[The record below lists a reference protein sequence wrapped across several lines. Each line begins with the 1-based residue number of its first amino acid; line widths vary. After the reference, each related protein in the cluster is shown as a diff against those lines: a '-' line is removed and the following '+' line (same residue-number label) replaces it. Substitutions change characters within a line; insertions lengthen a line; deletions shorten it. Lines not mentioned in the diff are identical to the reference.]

1 MIRLKAGMALLVA
14 LLLFAGAPVAANAAP
29 LPQST
34 DDAGQQAGVTCSD
47 GVCQISLDLDTLA
60 GIPKPALQLASGAL
74 RVAEKNI
81 RAIPDG
87 TDLEITDRVTLSL
100 PVGEIEMFNADLDIE
115 RSDEGAIERF
125 YGTASVPLPTL
136 GILDELQLVAPGKA
150 LVAYDSGEALAHLG
164 APLDSERRYLA
175 LHFGSG
181 NELALT
187 DPAFSFTGAEGQNS
201 LLVVVDPVERF
212 VHVVG
217 NVMLVDT
224 AELLLS
230 QDLLGQAAGLTP
242 GLLPLPERMGVRL
255 ALLVTDDLADTEIE
269 LSTGYAITGGP
280 VAARF
285 GLDAEPIA
293 LEGTL
298 SIGNDGLG
306 FEGVARSTLEPDE
319 VFASEGSVT
328 IQVPLLGSEDRAS
341 LAVAGNV
348 DVPMFSFS
356 EGGDVTVT
364 MPEVPID
371 EAVATVRSQI
381 SNSSGAVREGV
392 EWVAVSAASRVPDG
406 TGLREGVEWVT
417 VGAADRLG
425 QSGASARQA
434 TEGSVEWTMNFV
446 GNAVEFAVE
455 NADEGVA
462 AAGNFWCNRLGRCA
476 PEATA
481 AAGE

>member
-1 MIRLKAGMALLVA
+1 
-14 LLLFAGAPVAANAAP
+14 
-29 LPQST
+29 
-34 DDAGQQAGVTCSD
+34 
-47 GVCQISLDLDTLA
+47 
-60 GIPKPALQLASGAL
+60 
-74 RVAEKNI
+74 
-81 RAIPDG
+81 
-87 TDLEITDRVTLSL
+87 
-100 PVGEIEMFNADLDIE
+100 
-115 RSDEGAIERF
+115 
-125 YGTASVPLPTL
+125 
-136 GILDELQLVAPGKA
+136 
-150 LVAYDSGEALAHLG
+150 
-164 APLDSERRYLA
+164 
-175 LHFGSG
+175 
-181 NELALT
+181 
-187 DPAFSFTGAEGQNS
+187 
-201 LLVVVDPVERF
+201 LVVVDPVERF